1 MDLFQKKTI
10 KRRPS
15 KTKGVGQ
22 KSALC
27 RKKKVQAPACVL
39 VLLREAASWAQ
50 AQPNIVIFVVNIFGP
65 QDSSSNQERLLKVS
79 TAKKNFIW

>member
-1 MDLFQKKTI
+1 
-10 KRRPS
+10 
-15 KTKGVGQ
+15 
-22 KSALC
+22 
-27 RKKKVQAPACVL
+27 

-79 TAKKNFIW
+79 TAKKNFIWKMTQHVKLKTLAYWNVQRCFPLKNATA